1 MVAVHWKKVAR
12 ARRIERKGEGEGEGE
27 HETKQSG
34 NEDKEIDASRIGA
47 LLISHLILETRD
59 H

>member
-1 MVAVHWKKVAR
+1 MVAVHWKVAR
-12 ARRIERKGEGEGEGE
+12 ARRIEKKGEGEGE
-27 HETKQSG
+27 HETKRSG
-34 NEDKEIDASRIGA
+34 NENKEIDASRIGA